1 MRISNHTTTTM
12 HNTRASLHH
21 NNNNSSNNQLNNE
34 RSFDIISFLARSS
47 TMAEAARS
55 T

>member
-21 NNNNSSNNQLNNE
+21 NNNNSNNQLNNE